1 MSKNGVWWQ
10 MRFSKN
16 VVNRGKGVV
25 LGEVVENK
33 RKINFKK
40 CLIYP
45 MLCDIMVL

>member
-1 MSKNGVWWQ
+1 MSKEHGGQ
-10 MRFSKN
+10 RKESAKN

-25 LGEVVENK
+25 WGEVIENK

-40 CLIYP
+40 CPIYP